1 MKRLILIPLL
11 TLFITLSGCSH
22 LNRAKDLVTNPTAR
36 EQYKRDFNISTDLYQ
51 IWEEQAQLA
60 LNDSIEIELPYIQ
73 TGRFRPKAFQV
84 YSFNLR
90 LNPGERLDIA
100 VEPDSAS
107 SLIFIDLFVQEETDS
122 LAAYKRVSGT
132 AYDKRYLRNEIKEPG
147 LYKVVIQP
155 EINSNTP
162 FTIQM
167 KKSSVYEF
175 PVAGGTN
182 KNIQSFWGATR
193 DGGRRSHEGID
204 IFAARGTPVIAATN
218 GRITSS
224 GERGLGGKQVWL
236 RDTERGQSLYYAHLD
251 SIAALG
257 NSRVKK
263 GDTIGFVGNTGN
275 ARTTAPHLHFGIYK
289 GYSGAIDPLS
299 FVYQIT
305 EPNFEVLPIDEALQE
320 RVITKATSNLRDQ
333 PSTRNSRIIG
343 NLTAQDTLQMLG
355 KANDWFHIRTAQN
368 QAAFI
373 HESLVSPI

>member
-1 MKRLILIPLL
+1 MKRLIPIPLL
-11 TLFITLSGCSH
+11 ILLISLSGCSH
-22 LNRAKDLVTNPTAR
+22 LNRAKDLVTNPTAKER
-36 EQYKRDFNISTDLYQ
+36 YQRDFNISSDLFQ

-60 LNDSIEIELPYIQ
+60 LNDSVQIELPYFQ

-84 YSFNLR
+84 YSYNIR
-90 LNPGERLDIA
+90 LNPGERLEVA
-100 VEPDSAS
+100 VEADSAS
-107 SLIFIDLFVQEETDS
+107 SLVFIDLFLQEKDTM
-122 LAAYKRVSGT
+122 T
-132 AYDKRYLRNEIKEPG
+132 AYQRIAGTGYEKRSLRNEIKEPG
-147 LYKVVIQP
+147 LYKIIIQP
-155 EINSNTP
+155 EINANTT
-162 FTIQM
+162 FSIKM

-175 PVAGGTN
+175 PVAGGIN
-182 KNIQSFWGATR
+182 KNIKSFWGASR

-204 IFAARGTPVIAATN
+204 IFAPRGTPVIAATN

-251 SIAALG
+251 SIAPLG

-263 GDTIGFVGNTGN
+263 GDTIGYVGNTGN

-299 FVYQIT
+299 FIYQID
-305 EPNFEVLPIDEALQE
+305 EPNFDHAAIDAPVQE
-320 RVITKATSNLRDQ
+320 RLVTKATSNLRDQ
-333 PSTRNSRIIG
+333 PTTKNSRIIG

>member
-1 MKRLILIPLL
+1 MKRLIIIPLL
-11 TLFITLSGCSH
+11 LIFVFLSGCSQ

-36 EQYKRDFNISTDLYQ
+36 ERYQRDFNISSDLFQ
-51 IWEEQAQLA
+51 IWEEQARLA
-60 LNDSIEIELPYIQ
+60 LSDSIQIELPYLQ
-73 TGRFRPKAFQV
+73 TGRFLPKSFQV
-84 YSFNLR
+84 YSYNVQ
-90 LNPGERLDIA
+90 LNPGERIDIA

-107 SLIFIDLFVQEETDS
+107 SLVFIDLFVRENDS
-122 LAAYKRVSGT
+122 VAAYRKVTGT
-132 AYDKRYLRNEIKEPG
+132 EYDKRYLRNEIKEPG
-147 LYKVVIQP
+147 LYKIVIQP
-155 EINSNTP
+155 EINANSA
-162 FTIQM
+162 FSIKM
-167 KKSSVYEF
+167 RKSSVYDF
-175 PVAGGTN
+175 PVAGGAN
-182 KNIQSFWGATR
+182 KNIQSLWGASR

-204 IFAARGTPVIAATN
+204 IFALRGTPVIAATN

-251 SIAALG
+251 SIAPLG

-263 GDTIGFVGNTGN
+263 GDTLGFVGNTGN

-299 FVYQIT
+299 FVYQIP
-305 EPNFEVLPIDEALQE
+305 EPDFAVATVDTLVQDRLVT
-320 RVITKATSNLRDQ
+320 RTTSNLRDQ
-333 PSTRNSRIIG
+333 PTTRNSRIIG

-355 KANDWFHIRTAQN
+355 KAKEWFHIRTAQK

>member
-1 MKRLILIPLL
+1 MKRLIPIPLL
-11 TLFITLSGCSH
+11 ILLISLSGCSH
-22 LNRAKDLVTNPTAR
+22 LNRAKDLVTNPTAKER
-36 EQYKRDFNISTDLYQ
+36 YQRDFNISSDLFQ

-60 LNDSIEIELPYIQ
+60 LNDSVQIELPYFQ

-84 YSFNLR
+84 YSYNIR
-90 LNPGERLDIA
+90 LNPGERLEVA
-100 VEPDSAS
+100 VEADSAS
-107 SLIFIDLFVQEETDS
+107 SLVFIDLFLQEKDTM
-122 LAAYKRVSGT
+122 T
-132 AYDKRYLRNEIKEPG
+132 AYQRITGTGYEKRSLRNEIKEPG
-147 LYKVVIQP
+147 LYKIIIQP
-155 EINSNTP
+155 EINANTT
-162 FTIQM
+162 FSIKM

-175 PVAGGTN
+175 PVAGGIN
-182 KNIQSFWGATR
+182 KNIKSFWGASR

-204 IFAARGTPVIAATN
+204 IFAPRGTPVIAATN

-251 SIAALG
+251 SIAPLG

-263 GDTIGFVGNTGN
+263 GDTIGYVGNTGN

-299 FVYQIT
+299 FIYQID
-305 EPNFEVLPIDEALQE
+305 EPNFDHAAIDAPVQE
-320 RVITKATSNLRDQ
+320 RLVTKATSNLRDQ
-333 PSTRNSRIIG
+333 PTTKNSRIIG